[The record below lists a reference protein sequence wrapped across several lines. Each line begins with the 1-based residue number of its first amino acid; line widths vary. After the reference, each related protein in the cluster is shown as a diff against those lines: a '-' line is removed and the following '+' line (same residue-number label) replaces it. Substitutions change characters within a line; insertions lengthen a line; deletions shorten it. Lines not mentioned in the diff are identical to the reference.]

1 MKNIRCSL
9 EDALNALEIK
19 GKERATFI
27 DLMGLQALMAS
38 KAVKG
43 KALKPEAREKYKE

>member
-1 MKNIRCSL
+1 MLLKLREKSVPPL
-9 EDALNALEIK
+9 LTLW
-19 GKERATFI
+19 
-27 DLMGLQALMAS
+27 GLQALMAS